1 MNVVIGGDSFGMR
14 NPVVDG
20 MFLDDIAG
28 LGTELPGLLDDL
40 KWSAQEVRLART
52 RAHFFK
58 VSKYALVTRA
68 MFTLESCTHSSDD
81 PHADREWRQA
91 RVQMSTEQMRK
102 ILDYVRS
109 KSCV

>member
-1 MNVVIGGDSFGMR
+1 VNVVIGGDSFGMR
-14 NPVVDG
+14 NPDVDG
-20 MFLDDIAG
+20 IFLDDIAG

-40 KWSAQEVRLART
+40 KWSAQEVRLFRQEPT
-52 RAHFFK
+52 F
-58 VSKYALVTRA
+58 SKYPLVTKSHC
-68 MFTLESCTHSSDD
+68 TLESCTHSSDD

-102 ILDYVRS
+102 ILDCVHA